1 VSEICRQPWRS
12 IGNRRSARQH
22 TGRQCR
28 PRCGPD
34 PRRRSPEVGTE
45 RPSFERHAVLI
56 EIGQSALSTLAPG
69 SHPSMWSK
77 ERFSIIKTT
86 TVSNGAAAGAGS
98 GLLTAGRRRGGV
110 AAFDLNPR
118 PSAAR
123 LAASART
130 LWRVDFQTIPSP
142 LWRCPWRSGLSAVTH
157 PVLQARVNQLICSV
171 RKVLGSLLLSGETGL
186 QPPEYHSP
194 ARSAD
199 DHCRCSAEDALPA
212 PLISQEAVLLKE
224 RSASFRERG

>member
-1 VSEICRQPWRS
+1 
-12 IGNRRSARQH
+12 
-22 TGRQCR
+22 
-28 PRCGPD
+28 
-34 PRRRSPEVGTE
+34 
-45 RPSFERHAVLI
+45 
-56 EIGQSALSTLAPG
+56 
-69 SHPSMWSK
+69 
-77 ERFSIIKTT
+77 
-86 TVSNGAAAGAGS
+86 VSNGAAAGAGS
-98 GLLTAGRRRGGV
+98 GLPDCGSAPRGGV

-130 LWRVDFQTIPSP
+130 LRRVDFHTIPSP

-171 RKVLGSLLLSGETGL
+171 RKVLRSLLLSGATGL

-199 DHCRCSAEDALPA
+199 DHYRCSAEDALVSAANFSGSGSSEGTLRELSRARLMPRRTA
-212 PLISQEAVLLKE
+212 LKSPLDGSRGTGRLQFPTPGLISPGRRRGSSRVPNFQGPIKQRLGHLSPSLNRLPE
-224 RSASFRERG
+224 RASALIA